1 VPTKAIIA
9 RKLNVPASTVWGAIS
24 RIGRLDVWFPSIA
37 TCRVEDE
44 GVGAR
49 RFLTFHRG
57 GSAEDHIVLIDHEKR
72 RIVYDRVQSPFPV
85 SSYIGTVE
93 VFESFDSLAVV
104 VWTVDFESTPEQSA
118 SVRTLLENGIGDG
131 LLGMNADLGG

>member
-1 VPTKAIIA
+1 MPTKVLVA
-9 RKLNVPASTVWGAIS
+9 RKLNVPASTAWSAIS
-24 RIGRLDVWFPSIA
+24 LIGRLDVWFPSIA
-37 TCRVEDE
+37 TCRVEGE
-44 GVGAR
+44 GAGAR

-57 GSAEDHIVLIDHEKR
+57 GSVEDRIVEIDHEKR
-72 RIVYDRVQSPFPV
+72 RVVYDRVKSPFPV

-104 VWTVDFESTPEQSA
+104 VWTVDFDSTPENSA
-118 SVRTLLENGIGDG
+118 LVRATLEKGIGDA